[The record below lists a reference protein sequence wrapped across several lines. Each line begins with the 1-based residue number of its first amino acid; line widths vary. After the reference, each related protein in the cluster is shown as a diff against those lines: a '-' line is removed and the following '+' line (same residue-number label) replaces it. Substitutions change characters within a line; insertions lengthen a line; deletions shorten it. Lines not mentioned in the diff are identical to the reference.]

1 MRLEKAQKLV
11 NSLLDIHIQ
20 ATEGANR
27 AALEDARSDLL
38 ALVGQI
44 VEDCESGVDLDAAL
58 IEAAEMT
65 RRDDSV
71 PRND

>member
-44 VEDCESGVDLDAAL
+44 VEDCASGVDLDAAL
-58 IEAAEMT
+58 TEAAELT
-65 RRDDSV
+65 RRDGSAD
-71 PRND
+71 RN

>member
-27 AALEDARSDLL
+27 AALEDARSDLV

-44 VEDCESGVDLDAAL
+44 VEDCTAGVDVAAAL
-58 IEAAEMT
+58 TEAAEMT
-65 RRDDSV
+65 RRDDG
-71 PRND
+71 PARND

>member
-11 NSLLDIHIQ
+11 NSLLDIHID
-20 ATEGANR
+20 AVKGADR

-44 VEDCESGVDLDAAL
+44 VEDCASGVDLDAAL
-58 IEAAEMT
+58 TEAAELT
-65 RRDDSV
+65 RRDDG
-71 PRND
+71 PNRN